1 MKVRSSVKTDL
12 RKKCKNHQEKKDV
25 SELSVRIRSTNR
37 DRDNLLHI
45 MN

>member
-1 MKVRSSVKTDL
+1 MKVRSSVNRFARNAKSS
-12 RKKCKNHQEKKDV
+12 REKDV